1 MTLFADEGAWS
12 DGFYIVPITPANP
25 LLGQMGNWGA
35 EGVGRASMEGIDV
48 VVAEREVGMEEL
60 NAASSRQGKSIQ
72 KTSPLAYRAVEVLM
86 DHFKPLEIME
96 LLGLKRRTTYYIIER
111 IRQAQYERQ
120 IVEEERIRREVERR
134 LREKAEV
141 EEDRVERDD
150 GGLSVSIL
158 REGWERPSRDIRRFR
173 S

>member
-1 MTLFADEGAWS
+1 
-12 DGFYIVPITPANP
+12 
-25 LLGQMGNWGA
+25 
-35 EGVGRASMEGIDV
+35 MEGIDV
-48 VVAEREVGMEEL
+48 VVAEREVEMEER
-60 NAASSRQGKSIQ
+60 NAAFSRKSKSIQ
-72 KTSPLAYRAVEVLM
+72 KTSPLVYRAVEVLM

-111 IRQAQYERQ
+111 IRQAQYERR

-141 EEDRVERDD
+141 EQDHVERDD
-150 GGLSVSIL
+150 GSISISNF
-158 REGWERPSRDIRRFR
+158 REAWERPRRDIRFR

>member
-1 MTLFADEGAWS
+1 
-12 DGFYIVPITPANP
+12 
-25 LLGQMGNWGA
+25 MGNWGA
-35 EGVGRASMEGIDV
+35 ESVGRTLIEGIA
-48 VVAEREVGMEEL
+48 VVAAMGVIGMEER
-60 NAASSRQGKSIQ
+60 NAASSRKGKSIQ
-72 KTSPLAYRAVEVLM
+72 KTSPLVYRAVEVLM

-111 IRQAQYERQ
+111 IRQAEYERR

-141 EEDRVERDD
+141 EEGGVERDD
-150 GGLSVSIL
+150 GSLSVSTL
-158 REGWERPSRDIRRFR
+158 REGWERPSRYVRRFR

>member
-1 MTLFADEGAWS
+1 MLQNQLF
-12 DGFYIVPITPANP
+12 
-25 LLGQMGNWGA
+25 GQVGNWDA
-35 EGVGRASMEGIDV
+35 ESVGRASIEGIA
-48 VVAEREVGMEEL
+48 VADATREVGMEEL

-86 DHFKPLEIME
+86 DQFKPLEIME